1 MAATL
6 AWLDYDAAE
15 RERMNRILA
24 LFKESDTVDQ
34 LGLGAIR
41 DSFSDQLFPGTSTL
55 QNRLRYFLFVPWMYT
70 QLEAKEVPSSRI
82 ERRAREFE
90 LGWIDVLMATDDTD
104 GVHGKVAGANL
115 KILPSAI
122 YWSGLGSWGIRRFP
136 GTQSEYHR
144 ALDAIYRRRKISRRK
159 EDDDA
164 EPDPLVETWHPRLPP
179 PPKGFPDRMDLRL
192 TPGEAEFILD
202 RIVAAHPDSLLAFLA
217 RECRHTDA
225 WFPWRHPDAQRFSP
239 AHRELLHHARLL
251 SESMHGAALLYNLM
265 LAELAERDDLIE
277 EHGEWFDEWSSE
289 LDVGGLAAWDLRRL
303 WELTLGHGHTI
314 TFGARSF
321 VESWVELVRT
331 NPARLKR
338 DPAARQLVR
347 NRELALKGAR
357 SYFMNRT
364 LLNQWRGY
372 LGLRRLEYRWSQV
385 RVLLRDLYR
394 GLYGG

>member
-1 MAATL
+1 RRSRYSSRCTRPSAHEAQPHPSTPSQGGRPVAATL

-179 PPKGFPDRMDLRL
+179 PPKGIPDRMDLRF
-192 TPGEAEFILD
+192 TPVEAEFILD

-239 AHRELLHHARLL
+239 AHRELLHHARL
-251 SESMHGAALLYNLM
+251 
-265 LAELAERDDLIE
+265 
-277 EHGEWFDEWSSE
+277 
-289 LDVGGLAAWDLRRL
+289 V
-303 WELTLGHGHTI
+303 
-314 TFGARSF
+314 
-321 VESWVELVRT
+321 
-331 NPARLKR
+331 
-338 DPAARQLVR
+338 
-347 NRELALKGAR
+347 
-357 SYFMNRT
+357 
-364 LLNQWRGY
+364 
-372 LGLRRLEYRWSQV
+372 
-385 RVLLRDLYR
+385 
-394 GLYGG
+394 